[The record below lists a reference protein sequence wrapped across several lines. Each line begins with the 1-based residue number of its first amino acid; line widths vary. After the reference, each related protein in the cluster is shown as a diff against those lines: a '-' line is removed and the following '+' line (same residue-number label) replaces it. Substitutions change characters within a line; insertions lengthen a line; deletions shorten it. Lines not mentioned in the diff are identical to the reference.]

1 MRFGVIGEFAFGGKL
16 GGHEKFSCSCQ
27 RRRAFTLG
35 FGGMQVREF
44 YLSLGTSVVGLSE
57 VMTGSSTY
65 EREVKYEA

>member
-1 MRFGVIGEFAFGGKL
+1 MKSLAAAASA
-16 GGHEKFSCSCQ
+16 GGHSHLDLAACRYGK
-27 RRRAFTLG
+27 
-35 FGGMQVREF
+35 F